1 MTEAQREK
9 PRAHPRIK
17 KAVISARRWDIKLAG
32 GDQPVGSIVDRVAR
46 IREGVPSRVFVEVSK
61 HVGLAQG
68 ELAKKLRLS
77 ARTMS
82 GRIAKPQT
90 KLKPEESE
98 KVLRVQQIFE
108 QARRVFGSK
117 EQAREWLMNSAHG
130 LEGQRPIDLL
140 DTELGGTQ
148 VREYLG
154 AIEYGNYW

>member
-1 MTEAQREK
+1 MAEAQSERS
-9 PRAHPRIK
+9 RIIK
-17 KAVISARRWDIKLAG
+17 KANIPTGEFRGHAHLRDADGVMLQIRVIRK
-32 GDQPVGSIVDRVAR
+32 
-46 IREGVPSRVFVEVSK
+46 GVPSKVFIDVSK
-61 HVGLAQG
+61 RVGLAQG

-77 ARTMS
+77 ARTMA

-98 KVLRVQQIFE
+98 KVLRVERILE
-108 QARRVFGSK
+108 QAIEVFGSL
-117 EQAREWLMNSAHG
+117 EQAREWLMNAAHG

-140 DTELGGTQ
+140 DTEVGGAQ